1 MLAEEFDI
9 SSTAA
14 SFGVSLR
21 TLRFYEE
28 IGLIRPQRRGVAR
41 LYSVHDHVRLQL
53 IVTGKRLGL
62 SLAEIRGL
70 IDDRAT
76 SDRKEEAMVD
86 VEGAGSLVA
95 LMTADEIQQQ
105 LQVLERQLSDVK
117 DAIADLKAV
126 ASANGS

>member
-1 MLAEEFDI
+1 MLAEKFDI

-41 LYSVHDHVRLQL
+41 LYSAQDRVRLQL

-62 SLAEIRGL
+62 SLADIRDL
-70 IDDRAT
+70 IDARAA
-76 SDRKEEAMVD
+76 SDRKEEAMAD
-86 VEGAGSLVA
+86 VGGASSIVA

-117 DAIADLKAV
+117 DAIADLKTVV
-126 ASANGS
+126 AADGT